1 MQDLLVLR
9 FILGVV
15 FIPGLFSLCC
25 PGYFWNNFVLILYQ
39 IKNNEKQ
46 IYCQSESPVPWKT
59 FGFSGL
65 CVRSLCFTYCSSFS
79 SSGMAGFRAAGDQSI

>member
-15 FIPGLFSLCC
+15 FIPGLFSSLCC
-25 PGYFWNNFVLILYQ
+25 PGYFWNNFVLILYR
-39 IKNNEKQ
+39 IRNNEKQ

-59 FGFSGL
+59 WVFKVL
-65 CVRSLCFTYCSSFS
+65 CSFL
-79 SSGMAGFRAAGDQSI
+79 MLHLL